1 MAQIK
6 PKKRKF
12 NLYDFFNGRDG
23 KGVEKHPDAPR
34 NLKFFF
40 SLYRSRFGTLFTL
53 NLMMVLGNFPI
64 LFFLFALSGNLN
76 HTSTAPTSALYPVL
90 YGITQIGGGT
100 PLPILAPIYG
110 ILGQFGAVSVPS
122 TATYIFYAIGILT
135 VFTAGFVNVG
145 ATYILRSMVREDP
158 IFLWSDYRYAMRR
171 NWKQALGIGLF
182 DSLALVGL
190 VYGAVFYYMNTGRY
204 FFMNVAFYF
213 FLFVAIIYLFMRPYI
228 YLMAITFDLKFR
240 KMLKNALIFSL
251 LGFKRNVLAAL
262 GVLILGA
269 LVFLIIQVYLP
280 LGIILP
286 FILLLS
292 HTMFYTVY
300 AAYPVIQKY
309 MIDPCDNKQV
319 SETEEAPAEDPSSPL
334 PAESEESDLT
344 ETSSDSQVT
353 EHSENSQDTL

>member
-6 PKKRKF
+6 QKKRKF

-23 KGVEKHPDAPR
+23 KGVEKHPDSPR

-76 HTSTAPTSALYPVL
+76 YASTAPTSVLYPFL
-90 YGITQIGGGT
+90 YGITQIGGDAL
-100 PLPILAPIYG
+100 LPILAPIYG

-145 ATYILRSMVREDP
+145 ATYVLRSMVREDP
-158 IFLWSDYRYAMRR
+158 IFLWSDYWYALRR
-171 NWKQALGIGLF
+171 NWKQALGIGVF

-190 VYGAVFYYMNTGRY
+190 VYGAVFYYMNTGSS

-269 LVFLIIQVYLP
+269 LIFLMIQVYLP

-292 HTMFYTVY
+292 HAMFYTVY

-309 MIDPCDNKQV
+309 MIDPCNSTQPPEAE
-319 SETEEAPAEDPSSPL
+319 ETAMEDSSAPL
-334 PAESEESDLT
+334 PTESIEIDST
-344 ETSSDSQVT
+344 KTSADSQVP
-353 EHSENSQDTL
+353 EHLENQEHPL